1 MTATYFNAAQRRE
14 ALLKWLRRQYG
25 DSFFNTSEAHEAVD
39 IFTPL
44 YGGTNSM
51 RQCGRDLSL
60 LKKEGHAKR
69 EGSQWALIPTCPSS
83 YGCTNDATE
92 EHTCPY
98 REEIVEDESTCQC
111 CADCTG
117 ECALEI

>member
-1 MTATYFNAAQRRE
+1 MSATYFNATQRRE

-60 LKKEGHAKR
+60 LKKEGRAKR
-69 EGSQWALIPTCPSS
+69 VGSQWALIPDYQSAG
-83 YGCTNDATE
+83 YGCARCGCRNAVVGYENFCVPCYKEVHPD
-92 EHTCPY
+92 
-98 REEIVEDESTCQC
+98 V
-111 CADCTG
+111 
-117 ECALEI
+117 